1 MITLLVSDTSVLI
14 DLDRGAI
21 LHEIFKLPFDVG
33 VPDLLFE
40 GELKHWQGPALEP
53 MGLRVLSLDG
63 AGVSLAQAYRARER
77 RLSLPDAFALALAK
91 TGGHLLLAGDGSL
104 RALAEAERVECH
116 GVLWVLDQLEQH
128 AVLPA
133 GGLLKALTRIA
144 EHPRCRLP
152 KTENSGTTREVSPR
166 RGGGLTYGRP

>member
-1 MITLLVSDTSVLI
+1 MATLLVSDTSVLI

-21 LHEIFKLPFDVG
+21 LPEIFRLPFEVG

-63 AGVSLAQAYRARER
+63 TGVSLAQTYRVREP

-91 TGGHLLLAGDGSL
+91 TGGYVLLAGDKSL
-104 RALAEAERVECH
+104 RELAEAEQVECH

-128 AVLPA
+128 GVLA
-133 GGLLKALTRIA
+133 AARLLNALVLITS
-144 EHPRCRLP
+144 HPRCRLP
-152 KTENSGTTREVSPR
+152 KADIQVRLARYR
-166 RGGGLTYGRP
+166 RAEPVG